1 MYHTGLREQRGRGL
15 GSILSGIMRG
25 FAPIAKLGLRAG
37 KSFLQN
43 PTVREVGKQALG
55 IAADSAKNLVAD
67 LVEGKNSEERAKE
80 ELQMARSKIASTLRG
95 GRKRKKKNIKILKVR
110 KVKRYN
116 LLD

>member
-1 MYHTGLREQRGRGL
+1 MYHTGLREQRGRGI

-37 KSFLQN
+37 KSLLQN
-43 PTVREVGKQALG
+43 PTVRNVGKQALS
-55 IAADSAKNLVAD
+55 IAADSAKNLIAD
-67 LVEGKNSEERAKE
+67 VVEGKNSEERAKE

-95 GRKRKKKNIKILKVR
+95 GRKRKKNIKIVKAKKVR
-110 KVKRYN
+110 RYN